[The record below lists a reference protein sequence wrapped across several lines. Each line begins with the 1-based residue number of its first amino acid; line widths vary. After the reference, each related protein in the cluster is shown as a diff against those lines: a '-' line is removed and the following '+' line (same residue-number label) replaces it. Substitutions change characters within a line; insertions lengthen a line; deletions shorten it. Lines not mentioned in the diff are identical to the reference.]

1 MYVYT
6 RGRLVGI
13 QLYPKTKDLR
23 MYGGMKVSDD
33 RRILRKGSGLQLVV
47 IIIFEEGKR
56 MSSLSRGENHE
67 EYRSDRKHYA

>member
-23 MYGGMKVSDD
+23 MYGGMEVSDD
-33 RRILRKGSGLQLVV
+33 RRILRKGSGRQLVV

-56 MSSLSRGENHE
+56 MSSLSRGQNHE
-67 EYRSDRKHYA
+67 EYRSRKHYA